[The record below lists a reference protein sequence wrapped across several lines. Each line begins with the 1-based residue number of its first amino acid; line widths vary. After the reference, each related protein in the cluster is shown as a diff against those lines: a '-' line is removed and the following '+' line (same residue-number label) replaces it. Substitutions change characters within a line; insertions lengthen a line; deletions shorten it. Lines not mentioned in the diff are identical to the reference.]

1 MEPFVIVVGAVA
13 EALAWAAVVHG
24 HVSIWRTLLP
34 VLALMGA
41 AAVLT
46 DSVRTSP
53 RVTIAAAAA
62 VGFAGGA
69 LLYLATRAFV
79 HAVRGW
85 IAFQQQS
92 TRTYEQQGSL
102 PLWLALVLSVG
113 VSARGEEVFWR
124 GLVQPELSRAVGGS
138 ALGAVLSYL
147 AFVAVNLASANL
159 AIVASGIVG
168 GAVWTILGWWTGGF
182 LASLCCHG
190 VWTALMLA
198 FPVVR
203 RAPDGVGS

>member
-1 MEPFVIVVGAVA
+1 MGSFVIVVGALA
-13 EALAWAAVVHG
+13 EALAWAAVVRG
-24 HVSIWRTLLP
+24 RGSIWRTLLP
-34 VLALMGA
+34 VLALMGV

-53 RVTIAAAAA
+53 RVTFAAAAA
-62 VGFAGGA
+62 VGFAAGA
-69 LLYLATRAFV
+69 VLYLATRAFV
-79 HAVRGW
+79 HAVGGW
-85 IAFQQQS
+85 TAFQQQS
-92 TRTYEQQGSL
+92 VRTYERQGSL

-113 VSARGEEVFWR
+113 VSALGEEVFWR
-124 GLVQPELSRAVGGS
+124 GVVQPEFSRAVDGG
-138 ALGAVLSYL
+138 ALGAALSYL
-147 AFVAVNLASANL
+147 AFVAVNLPSANL
-159 AIVASGIVG
+159 AIIAGAIVG

-182 LASLCCHG
+182 LASLCCHA